1 MFKDSLFHR
10 PAGDCARNAE
20 NNSREAVVRRCS
32 VETVFIKI
40 SQNSQENACARVSFL
55 RVSFL
60 AVLIRLQ
67 ALIYKIREACNFIKK
82 RLLQGFFCA
91 FCVISKNTFFHRT
104 PLVAAFDSM

>member
-40 SQNSQENACARVSFL
+40 SQNSQENTCARVSFK
-55 RVSFL
+55 SFFSSS
-60 AVLIRLQ
+60 AYPSSSTNLQ
-67 ALIYKIREACNFIKK
+67 NKGS
-82 RLLQGFFCA
+82 LQ
-91 FCVISKNTFFHRT
+91 
-104 PLVAAFDSM
+104 LY